1 MTTLDVTA
9 LPSEQVYECTDGTSI
24 NMYDFL
30 RELEPVLNVMGTAGI
45 IAETENFDYSFGFA
59 MAEPIIDP
67 IDDFRIDYWDDPYK
81 FAWFVGGWG
90 DEKDRLIANAVRKLR
105 PLLRRQDEW
114 STLDMRFFSEEKPFM
129 NTVNSRD
136 DDGNYPWGDFPWG
149 GASVRQFGRLHV
161 IGACSGFSEI
171 EDDMVTNL
179 ILTEFAKRVILAED
193 MLQD

>member
-9 LPSEQVYECTDGTSI
+9 LPFEQVYECTDGMSI

-45 IAETENFDYSFGFA
+45 VRENTSFGFA
-59 MAEPIIDP
+59 MAEPIVDAP
-67 IDDFRIDYWDDPYK
+67 DDFSIDYWDDPYK

-179 ILTEFAKRVILAED
+179 ILTEFAKRVVFAED
-193 MLQD
+193 ILPD

>member
-9 LPSEQVYECTDGTSI
+9 LPFEQVYECTDGTSI

-30 RELEPVLNVMGTAGI
+30 RELEPVLDVMRTAGV

-59 MAEPIIDP
+59 MVEPIIDAP
-67 IDDFRIDYWDDPYK
+67 DDFSIDYWDDPYK

-90 DEKDRLIANAVRKLR
+90 EESNLLIANAVRKLR
-105 PLLRRQDEW
+105 PLLRRQDEF
-114 STLDMRFFSEEKPFM
+114 STLEMRFLPEENPFQ
-129 NTVNSRD
+129 NTVDSRD
-136 DDGNYPWGDFPWG
+136 RDGNYPWGDFPWG
-149 GASVRQFGRLHV
+149 GASVQQFGRLYV

-179 ILTEFAKRVILAED
+179 ILTEFAKRVVLAED